1 MLIRVFD
8 FETTGFP
15 PGAAVIEAG
24 WTDVFVDLH
33 NRTAKVGETTS
44 MLVNPFEAAPHLEM
58 SIGALSTHHI
68 EKSDLVGAA
77 APEVA
82 FRTMMNGADAFAAHN
97 AEFDTQFFTGGTTP
111 MICTL
116 KAALHL
122 WPDAEK
128 HQNQFLRYLHNLP
141 VDRKIAEMSHRA
153 GPDSHVTAHL
163 LKFIIDQGVE
173 VDTLINWTKQDKPPR
188 LVQIMPFGEH
198 KGKSF
203 NDIPDKYLFWMVD
216 KMTDKPDFVHTARAH
231 LRSRGAL

>member
-24 WTDVFVDLH
+24 WTDVIVDG
-33 NRTAKVGETTS
+33 NIVEVGETTS
-44 MLVNPFEAAPHLEM
+44 MLVNPFEAAPQLEM
-58 SIGALSTHHI
+58 SVGALSTHHI
-68 EKSDLVGAA
+68 EKSDLIGAP

-82 FRTMMNGADAFAAHN
+82 FRTLSKDADAFAAHN
-97 AEFDTQFFTGGTTP
+97 IEFDSQFFTGGGKP
-111 MICTL
+111 MICTF

-128 HQNQFLRYLHNLP
+128 HQNQYLRYLHNLP

-163 LKFIIDQGVE
+163 LKFILAHDVE
-173 VDTLINWTKQDKPPR
+173 VDTLI
-188 LVQIMPFGEH
+188 G
-198 KGKSF
+198 
-203 NDIPDKYLFWMVD
+203 
-216 KMTDKPDFVHTARAH
+216 
-231 LRSRGAL
+231 

>member
-15 PGAAVIEAG
+15 PGAAIVEAG
-24 WTDVFVDLH
+24 WTDLLVEDGK
-33 NRTAKVGETTS
+33 AEVGGTTS
-44 MLVNPFEAAPHLEM
+44 MLVNPFEAAPQLEM

-68 EKSDLVGAA
+68 EKSDLVDAP

-82 FRTMMNGADAFAAHN
+82 LRTLSDAADAFAAHN
-97 AEFDTQFFTGGTTP
+97 LEFDQQFFTGGGRP
-111 MICTL
+111 MICTY

-141 VDRKIAEMSHRA
+141 VDREIAEMSHRA

-163 LKFIIDQGVE
+163 LKYIIDQGVE
-173 VDTLINWTKQDKPPR
+173 VDTLINWTQGEKPLR
-188 LVQIMPFGEH
+188 LLKAVPFGEH
-198 KGKSF
+198 RGKPFKEVPS
-203 NDIPDKYLFWMVD
+203 DYLKWIVR
-216 KMTDKPDFVHTARAH
+216 KVTDKPDLVHTARVH
-231 LRSRGAL
+231 LKNRGEM

>member
-24 WTDVFVDLH
+24 WTDVIIDGNIVE
-33 NRTAKVGETTS
+33 VGKTTS
-44 MLVNPFEAAPHLEM
+44 MLVNPFDAAPQLEM

-68 EKSDLVGAA
+68 QKADLIGAP
-77 APEVA
+77 APEVV
-82 FRTMMNGADAFAAHN
+82 FRTLSNGADAFAAHN
-97 AEFDTQFFTGGTTP
+97 IEFDSQFFTGGGKP
-111 MICTL
+111 MICTF

-141 VDRKIAEMSHRA
+141 VDREIAEMTHRA

-163 LKFIIDQGVE
+163 LKFILGHGVE
-173 VDTLINWTKQDKPPR
+173 VDTLIAWTQGEKPLR
-188 LVQIMPFGEH
+188 ILKAVPFGEH
-198 KGKSF
+198 RGKPF
-203 NDIPDKYLFWMVD
+203 NDVPSKYLNWIVRTI
-216 KMTDKPDFVHTARAH
+216 TDKPDVVHTARAC
-231 LRSRGAL
+231 LRSRGEL